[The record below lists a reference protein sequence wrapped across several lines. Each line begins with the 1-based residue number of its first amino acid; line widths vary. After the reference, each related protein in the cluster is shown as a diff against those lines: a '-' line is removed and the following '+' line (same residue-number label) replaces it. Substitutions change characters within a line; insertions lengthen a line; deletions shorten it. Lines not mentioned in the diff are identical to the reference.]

1 MKNKVLA
8 LGWFAGLGLLA
19 AAMAFFE
26 QQKNLTVYHVVCVII
41 GYYLASGGIL
51 LKIRCKNQTLFQKIL
66 LWLFIVLTFL
76 GSSMMMVILAMQIF
90 KVIE

>member
-26 QQKNLTVYHVVCVII
+26 QQKNLTAYYVVLAVI

>member
-1 MKNKVLA
+1 MKKIAKLTSLA
-8 LGWFAGLGLLA
+8 MA

-26 QQKNLTVYHVVCVII
+26 QQKNLTAYHVVCVII

-90 KVIE
+90 KVIQ

>member
-1 MKNKVLA
+1 MKNKVLT

-26 QQKNLTVYHVVCVII
+26 QQKNLTAYHVVCVII